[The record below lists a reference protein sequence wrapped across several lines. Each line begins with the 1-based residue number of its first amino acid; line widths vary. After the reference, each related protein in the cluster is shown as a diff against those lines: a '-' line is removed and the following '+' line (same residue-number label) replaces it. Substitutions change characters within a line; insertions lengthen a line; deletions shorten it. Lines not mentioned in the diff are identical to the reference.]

1 MDSRFEECTCFF
13 LKIYYL
19 FVSRNSRQENISYI
33 VLVLVYSVLRV
44 QKDMYLSSYDGTKNE
59 AILRGSTNRPSVT
72 IVCTGMFFLV
82 IVLFGRAVCIY
93 SYNSD

>member
-1 MDSRFEECTCFF
+1 MKNVYVFSQDLLFICFSKF
-13 LKIYYL
+13 KAGKYFTI
-19 FVSRNSRQENISYI
+19 
-33 VLVLVYSVLRV
+33 VLVYSVLRV
-44 QKDMYLSSYDGTKNE
+44 QKDIYLSSYDGTKNE
-59 AILRGSTNRPSVT
+59 AIFRDSTNRPSVT